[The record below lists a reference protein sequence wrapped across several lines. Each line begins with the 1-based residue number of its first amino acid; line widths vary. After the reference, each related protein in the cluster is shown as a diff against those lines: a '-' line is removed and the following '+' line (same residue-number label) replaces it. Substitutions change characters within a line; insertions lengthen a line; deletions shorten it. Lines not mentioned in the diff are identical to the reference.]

1 LSKKK
6 PLRRKDYRRGLIPVF
21 SSFPKFRKN
30 RNGQEVA
37 PKFTFNVMVAK
48 VVIGPV
54 PSTFLDKSFLY
65 FIRTNKKALLEFLL
79 RKGFN

>member
-1 LSKKK
+1 
-6 PLRRKDYRRGLIPVF
+6 
-21 SSFPKFRKN
+21 
-30 RNGQEVA
+30 
-37 PKFTFNVMVAK
+37 MVAK

-54 PSTFLDKSFLY
+54 PSTFLDKSFFY